1 MKKNQTILYRKTQS
15 PTPDPSPAG
24 RGVMC
29 IVN

>member
-1 MKKNQTILYRKTQS
+1 MKKNQTILYKNIQS
-15 PTPDPSPAG
+15 PTPCPSPAG